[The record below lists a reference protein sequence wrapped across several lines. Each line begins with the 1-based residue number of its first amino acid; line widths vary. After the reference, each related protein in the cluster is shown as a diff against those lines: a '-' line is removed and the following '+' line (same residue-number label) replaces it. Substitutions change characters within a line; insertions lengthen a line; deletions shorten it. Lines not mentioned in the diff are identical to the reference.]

1 VDAHPQARPD
11 SVLWLA
17 ADSEPVRDNLR
28 IAALRHGVASERL
41 VFAPRL
47 PPADYLARL
56 QLADLCLDTL
66 PFSGGAA
73 AADALWAGVP
83 MLTQAGRS
91 YAARLGGSLLHAIGL
106 PELVMRSA
114 RTYEDKAVR
123 LAGKP
128 QELARLRRRLAKN
141 RDKTP
146 LFDTPA
152 LVRHLEQLYL
162 QVARGALHHEAA
174 NEPSPTPACRW
185 SAS

>member
-1 VDAHPQARPD
+1 
-11 SVLWLA
+11 VLWLA

-128 QELARLRRRLAKN
+128 QELARLRRRLAKTATRRRCSTRQRWCATSN
-141 RDKTP
+141 SCICKWR
-146 LFDTPA
+146 
-152 LVRHLEQLYL
+152 
-162 QVARGALHHEAA
+162 AA
-174 NEPSPTPACRW
+174 PCTTKPPTKPSPTPACRW